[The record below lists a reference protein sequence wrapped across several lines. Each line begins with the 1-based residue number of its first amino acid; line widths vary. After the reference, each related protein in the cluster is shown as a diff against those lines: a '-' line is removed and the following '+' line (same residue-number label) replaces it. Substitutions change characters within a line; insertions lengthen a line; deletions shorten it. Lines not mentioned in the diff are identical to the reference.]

1 MGAEELAASVR
12 LDPIV
17 IRAYD
22 EAWPVAFE
30 RERERLTPVFDQWL
44 VRRVEH
50 IGSTAVPRL
59 AAKAII
65 DILAVVGN
73 VDSVRPVIGRVHEI
87 GWHYAPEPG
96 DEADRYLAFCT
107 PSVARRTHHLH
118 VVEERSGGVARL
130 AGVPRSPATPPRHR
144 CRVRAS
150 QASSCRRTRPRPE
163 RPESL
168 PKGKAEFIRRV
179 TTLALEE
186 ALSRT

>member
-1 MGAEELAASVR
+1 MAASVR

-118 VVEERSGGVARL
+118 VARNARGGGEAGWRSAITCDATPTPLPSASISSVVLPPNTATTRTT
-130 AGVPRSPATPPRHR
+130 GVPT
-144 CRVRAS
+144 
-150 QASSCRRTRPRPE
+150 E
-163 RPESL
+163 
-168 PKGKAEFIRRV
+168 G
-179 TTLALEE
+179 
-186 ALSRT
+186 